1 MITVRQI
8 PDRRIRVRLVVAS
21 AALVMVGFVTEASAQ
36 DAAAGEKVF
45 KRCAAC
51 HAVGPSASNKAGPE
65 LNGLV
70 GRKIAG
76 VADYGYSDALKTF
89 GEGKSWDEA
98 TLDKWLESPKGL
110 VDGTSMA
117 FAGLKKEEDRKNLV
131 AYLAAFDES
140 GAAK

>member
-1 MITVRQI
+1 MTH
-8 PDRRIRVRLVVAS
+8 RLILSAVAL
-21 AALVMVGFVTEASAQ
+21 AAIALAPGAASAQ

-51 HAVGPSASNKAGPE
+51 HAVGPSAANKAGPE

-76 VADYGYSDALKTF
+76 VADYSSYSDALKAF
-89 GEGKSWDEA
+89 GEGKTWDEA
-98 TLDKWLESPKGL
+98 TLDKWFESPKTL

-117 FAGLKKEEDRKNLV
+117 FAGLKKEDDRKNLI
-131 AYLAAFDES
+131 AYLAGFDES
-140 GAAK
+140 GASK

>member
-1 MITVRQI
+1 MT
-8 PDRRIRVRLVVAS
+8 IRLSLIV
-21 AALVMVGFVTEASAQ
+21 AALGALAVSSVAASAQ

-76 VADYGYSDALKTF
+76 VEGYGYSDALKAF
-89 GEGKSWDEA
+89 GEGKTWDEA
-98 TLDKWLESPKGL
+98 TLDKWFESPKGL
-110 VDGTSMA
+110 VEGTSMS
-117 FAGLKKEEDRKNLV
+117 FAGIKKEEDRKSLV
-131 AYLAAFDES
+131 AYLSGFDES
-140 GAAK
+140 GASK